1 MAAETI
7 RIEIPIE
14 ALDNTD
20 PSLSQVIRK
29 FSKMETAADRAGAAS
44 QRAGGRVSQFDR
56 SAERTQ
62 RTLSKWMKEKYEVLL
77 RAKDMVSPV
86 LSTLKSG
93 MKAFAGRTW
102 DVTMKAKDLVTAP
115 VRGILGLLRNPLLQ
129 AGAVLGISIGMADT
143 VNTFRGF
150 EAAMSQVGAISG
162 ATASDMEKLEAKAK
176 EMGATTKFTAA
187 EAAEAFNYMAMAG
200 WEAQDMMGG
209 IEGILSLAAASG
221 TDLATTSDIVTDA
234 LTAFG
239 MKADEAGHFSDVL
252 AAASSKSNTNVSL
265 MGETFKYAGAMAG
278 TLGYSIE
285 DVALATGL
293 MANAGIKGN
302 MSGTALNSIF
312 TRLST
317 NTNGATDALTSL
329 GIAYFNADGS
339 ARAFGDIMD
348 ELRVATADYSDK
360 QKSNIANTI
369 AGTYAQKGFLAILN
383 ATERD
388 YEKLSSAVNNAD
400 GAAGRMAE
408 TMMDNLDGSI
418 TLLQS
423 AVDGV
428 KLSFGERLAPYVR
441 GAADWLADAM
451 PMVEDALGSLMDA
464 VDRHVDEA
472 RRKLDGIMG
481 TEEWQ
486 GADFFGKT
494 KILWDDFVAEPF
506 SDWWGTTGKA
516 KVAEVAGDIGAGIGG
531 GLKTGIMALL
541 GIDLSGTLDEGA
553 SIGASFAKGFSE
565 GFDVGAITSK
575 LGEAFRNLLSN
586 AGKLLPGGE
595 EAGLSSFFS
604 AALLAKMARPLIGM
618 GKSLF
623 GSTIGQSV
631 ASSFLGSTGNA
642 MVSGSGLL
650 GMLANVG
657 YGLSGGGS
665 AAGMYFGNM
674 AGAMSGSSAALLGAG
689 TMAGGLAGGA
699 TVISAGLDFYK
710 ALKSDD
716 KEEAAAYGESGAWKT
731 MGVGAGAL
739 AGASIGSIIPIP
751 GIGTMAGALIGAG
764 IGGIAGWVKGNKV
777 KEEYQENVEEMQKE
791 AEKARKVFE
800 ATGYDIEDVKF
811 KNKDL
816 QKAMEDTEVTTEQF
830 AQYFQ
835 ESCAEVMK
843 DAFGDIKLSLT
854 EVKELAKNLTFGTMA
869 AGLEEFGAAADSVE
883 DALAFLENAKS
894 VLAKQNWNA
903 NLGLKLSEGDQEEY
917 RGAVDNF
924 VSSAQEYIKDSHYE
938 ATIAMRILTKGAD
951 EKGLDDM
958 YKGYEEQIDG
968 INEELQRV
976 LSEAMSDGVIST
988 EDILTVKIGDIV
1000 MELNEADAIAQ
1011 LQDQITEI
1019 TKKVSQADEDAK
1031 FESLKIKYGGAA
1043 LDADSFAQL
1052 QTELQANVAEVQ
1064 RNYDDALQVSLRN
1077 IDLQLQEGAINDE
1090 EYASLYQQIEE
1101 GYSGQIDALA
1111 VRVERF
1117 QLDAVASA
1125 FSEELDGIL
1134 PNLEGDMA
1142 EKLAQAMNHALSVK
1156 PDVSAWD
1163 SSFISDMFGLEG
1175 LDAEVQTNLARILE
1189 ATALTIPQQYAA
1201 SLRENMVSAVPPMEE
1216 LLNSQD
1222 MLAPFMQ
1229 AGNAYGATMATG
1241 IQGGI
1246 EAGSPQIRSSA
1257 DNTVTNAFASPFAV
1271 TAKINVTP
1279 NFNLS
1284 AVTGAFGSA
1293 LAAAV
1298 PKSVSV
1304 PASVGKPA
1312 KAHAAGGYV
1321 SGGPQLSW
1329 LAEEGYGEFVIP
1341 TNPSRRARALEL
1353 YEQAGEMLGVGAHA
1367 VGGFVGQAPQAS
1379 PGQGMGSTGHMDG
1392 WEPGDGHMPDSGA
1405 AGGWEAGAGS
1415 TPMPS
1420 GQGTPTGMQ
1429 VTVNVSMSP
1438 EFHIS
1443 SQGSQGEA
1451 GTVQAVRQQLR
1462 EMADEIGWEIAEGLM
1477 EAFSNRPLKEA

>member
-187 EAAEAFNYMAMAG
+187 ESAEAFKYMAMAG

-209 IEGILSLAAASG
+209 IEGILNLAAASG

-400 GAAGRMAE
+400 GASGRMAE
-408 TMMDNLDGSI
+408 IMMDNLDGSI

-451 PMVEDALGSLMDA
+451 PMVEDALDSLMDA

-486 GADFFGKT
+486 GADFFGKA

-516 KVAEVAGDIGAGIGG
+516 KVAEVAADIGAGIGG

-575 LGEAFRNLLSN
+575 LGEALKGLFSN
-586 AGKLLPGGE
+586 AVRLLPGGE
-595 EAGLSSFFS
+595 SADLSSLAS
-604 AALLAKMARPLIGM
+604 AALLMKMARPIVGMGRGTYSLGKAIFGAPAGGGASLAGSLIGSASA
-618 GKSLF
+618 GTGLF
-623 GSTIGQSV
+623 GFGANAEINMGAGNLAGG
-631 ASSFLGSTGNA
+631 AS
-642 MVSGSGLL
+642 
-650 GMLANVG
+650 
-657 YGLSGGGS
+657 
-665 AAGMYFGNM
+665 
-674 AGAMSGSSAALLGAG
+674 LGAG
-689 TMAGGLAGGA
+689 ALSAVGLGATAGGLAGGA

-716 KEEAAAYGESGAWKT
+716 KAEAAAYGESGAWKT

-739 AGASIGSIIPIP
+739 AGASLGSIIP
-751 GIGTMAGALIGAG
+751 GIGTIVGALAGAG

-816 QKAMEDTEVTTEQF
+816 QRAMEDTEVTTEQF

-894 VLAKQNWNA
+894 LLAKQNWNA
-903 NLGLKLSEGDQEEY
+903 SLGLKLSEGDQEEY

-951 EKGLDDM
+951 EKGLNDM

-988 EDILTVKIGDIV
+988 EDTLTVKIGDIV

-1019 TKKVSQADEDAK
+1019 TNEFSQAEEDAK
-1031 FESLKIKYGGAA
+1031 FESLKIKYGGAE
-1043 LDADSFAQL
+1043 LDADSFDQL
-1052 QTELQANVAEVQ
+1052 QTELQANAVEVQ
-1064 RNYDDALQVSLRN
+1064 QGYDDALQKSLTSIKLQRN
-1077 IDLQLQEGAINDE
+1077 KGIISSDE
-1090 EYASLYQQIEE
+1090 YTSLYQQIVE
-1101 GYSGQIDALA
+1101 GYNGQIDGLA
-1111 VRVERF
+1111 NRLGNF

-1125 FSEELDGIL
+1125 FSGKIDEIL
-1134 PNLEGDMA
+1134 PDIEGDMT

-1163 SSFISDMFGLEG
+1163 SSFISDMFDLEG
-1175 LDAEVQTNLARILE
+1175 LDAEVQTNLAQILK
-1189 ATALTIPQQYAA
+1189 ATALTMPQKYIE

-1216 LLNSQD
+1216 MLNSQD

-1379 PGQGMGSTGHMDG
+1379 PGQGMVSTGHMDG